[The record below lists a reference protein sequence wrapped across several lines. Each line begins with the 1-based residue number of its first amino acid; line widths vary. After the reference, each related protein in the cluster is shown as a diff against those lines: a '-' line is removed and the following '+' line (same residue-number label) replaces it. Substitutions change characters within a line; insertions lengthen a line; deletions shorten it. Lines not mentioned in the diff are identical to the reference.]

1 MFKTIL
7 LFLVSG
13 SLRAITY
20 ELSSEP
26 KLKQLRLVPG
36 NKLCR
41 QCQAKVNSIRNDDSN
56 IINVMDVDNGD
67 LNNNNVIEP
76 EILEIKE
83 EVYLEEDKK
92 ALNDM
97 FSTIGMSPIKTK
109 GLHDSGKVNLGKR
122 KMSTL
127 VDIVKFKVAKIFKL
141 PVESLDENKMKTEIT
156 EKI

>member
-1 MFKTIL
+1 
-7 LFLVSG
+7 
-13 SLRAITY
+13 
-20 ELSSEP
+20 
-26 KLKQLRLVPG
+26 
-36 NKLCR
+36 
-41 QCQAKVNSIRNDDSN
+41 
-56 IINVMDVDNGD
+56 MDVNNGD

-109 GLHDSGKVNLGKR
+109 DLHDSGKVNLGKR

-127 VDIVKFKVAKIFKL
+127 VDIVRFKMANIFKL
-141 PVESLDENKMKTEIT
+141 PVESFVENEMKTEII
-156 EKI
+156 EKAKIFDQLKDVVISKLLEKSTKSKIQVMTIAPTDWSISKVNNIFPIIEYVAKGTSLY